1 VIPDQRL
8 ALSQGLEDVD
18 RRFEDGARARPP
30 LAGELSALASL
41 ADLDSGLA
49 DGDVNADAFV
59 RPPSIMA
66 RLVIPD
72 TRQHR
77 EQPSPQSPA
86 ALLGPDRTTG
96 YVSARMTAL
105 GLTLAKFFG
114 AASGAVVLHE
124 RPPQIPVQR
133 HTLPPKPETR
143 ERGKLEEVEKVEGL
157 LKSRHEELAERP
169 RAPGPLMPGQDDLT
183 ARIAE
188 LKQTLETIA
197 QQLAAH

>member
-41 ADLDSGLA
+41 EDLDSGLA
-49 DGDVNADAFV
+49 DGDVNSDAFV
-59 RPPSIMA
+59 RPSSIMA

-72 TRQHR
+72 TREHQ
-77 EQPSPQSPA
+77 EQPSPRGPA

-105 GLTLAKFFG
+105 GLRLAKFLG

-124 RPPQIPVQR
+124 RPPQTLVQR
-133 HTLPPKPETR
+133 HTLPQEPETK
-143 ERGKLEEVEKVEGL
+143 ESGKVEEVEGL
-157 LKSRHEELAERP
+157 LKSRHEELAEGP
-169 RAPGPLMPGQDDLT
+169 RAPGPMIRGQDDLS